1 MAKKRVTRKL
11 TDHVRE
17 NIRSEYNKLRLS
29 DYDGDALT
37 YLKKVRGAAK
47 ARKAKA
53 AKVAKVGELKI
64 PVDSEIYRIVEKA
77 AKMKKMTVK
86 AFVKKHRASIEALM
100 KDGDFV
106 VQRETE
112 YLISDIQHLPK
123 GKKVLVND
131 GDGYHKTTRLKDIY
145 DIQQFTQHVAS
156 YSNIFLLVYRVH
168 YKLDGNLS
176 HYLPPVDVYEAA
188 EEEQEVIDLLDEY
201 YPEITYLISQK
212 KSDKDV
218 QEEPKIIEPDAP
230 ERKKRKKKSVS
241 KIKQAAAKGKSKG
254 KSDNGRKRKAVR

>member
-1 MAKKRVTRKL
+1 MSKRITRKL
-11 TDHVRE
+11 TDRVRE
-17 NIRSEYNKLRLS
+17 KIRTEYRSLRLS

-37 YLKKVRGAAK
+37 YLKRVRGAAK
-47 ARKAKA
+47 GRKAKS
-53 AKVAKVGELKI
+53 AKVAKVEALKI
-64 PVDSEIYRIVEKA
+64 PVDSEIYRIIEKA
-77 AKMKKMTVK
+77 AKMKKMSVK
-86 AFVKKHRASIEALM
+86 AFVKKHRSSIEALM

-112 YLISDIQHLPK
+112 YLIDDIRRLPK

-131 GDGYHKTTRLKDIY
+131 GNGYATKGKLTDIF

-212 KSDKDV
+212 RTDKDAP
-218 QEEPKIIEPDAP
+218 EAPAIIEPNAP
-230 ERKKRKKKSVS
+230 ERKKRKAKKVVS
-241 KIKQAAAKGKSKG
+241 KTKQGAKKTKGKG
-254 KSDNGRKRKAVR
+254 KPDNRRKR

>member
-1 MAKKRVTRKL
+1 MSKKRITRKL
-11 TDHVRE
+11 TDKVRE
-17 NIRSEYNKLRLS
+17 KIKAEYKTLRLS
-29 DYDGDALT
+29 DYDDDALA
-37 YLKKVRGAAK
+37 YLRRVRGAAK

-53 AKVAKVGELKI
+53 AKVAKVDELKI
-64 PVDSEIYRIVEKA
+64 PVDSEMYRIIEKA
-77 AKMKKMTVK
+77 AKMKKMSVK
-86 AFVKKHRASIEALM
+86 SFVKKHRASIEALL
-100 KDGDFV
+100 KGGDFV

-131 GDGYHKTTRLKDIY
+131 GDGYTARAKLTDIY

-176 HYLPPVDVYEAA
+176 HYLPPVDLYEAA
-188 EEEQEVIDLLDEY
+188 EEEQEIIDLLDAY

-212 KSDKDV
+212 RSDKDTP
-218 QEEPKIIEPDAP
+218 EEPKTIEPDAP
-230 ERKKRKKKSVS
+230 ERKRKKKPVS
-241 KIKQAAAKGKSKG
+241 KIRQAAKKAKSKS
-254 KSDNGRKRKAVR
+254 KPDHRRKR

>member
-11 TDHVRE
+11 TDRVKE
-17 NIRSEYNKLRLS
+17 KIKSDYNKLRLS
-29 DYDGDALT
+29 DYDGDALV
-37 YLKKVRGAAK
+37 YLKRVRGAAK
-47 ARKAKA
+47 GRKAKA
-53 AKVAKVGELKI
+53 SRVAKVDELRI
-64 PVDSEIYRIVEKA
+64 PVDSEMYRIIEKA

-112 YLISDIQHLPK
+112 YLISDIEHLPK

-131 GDGYHKTTRLKDIY
+131 GNGYHKTAKLTDIY

-168 YKLDGNLS
+168 YKLDGDLS
-176 HYLPPVDVYEAA
+176 HYLPPEHIYEVA

-212 KSDKDV
+212 KSDKDAP
-218 QEEPKIIEPDAP
+218 EEPKIIEPDAP
-230 ERKKRKKKSVS
+230 ERKKRKKKAAS
-241 KIKQAAAKGKSKG
+241 KIRQSAAKSKGKG
-254 KSDNGRKRKAVR
+254 KSDNGRKRKTVR